1 MSHRYIVGLEVGVD
15 WEQVQRAV
23 IAAGADW
30 TRSPSPSQP
39 DVLVVSIPDHADGER
54 FVAACRR
61 TPGVRYVE
69 ADSMRWSS

>member
-1 MSHRYIVGLEVGVD
+1 MSQRYIVGLEAGAD
-15 WEQVQRAV
+15 WQHVQRAAV
-23 IAAGADW
+23 AAGADW
-30 TRSPSPSQP
+30 TRNPSPAQP
-39 DVLVVSIPDHADGER
+39 DVLVVSIPDGMDADR